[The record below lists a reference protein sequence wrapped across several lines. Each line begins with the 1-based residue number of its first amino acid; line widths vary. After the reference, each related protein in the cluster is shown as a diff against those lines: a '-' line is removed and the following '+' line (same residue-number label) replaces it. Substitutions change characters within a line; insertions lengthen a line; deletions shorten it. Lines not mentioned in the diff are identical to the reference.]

1 MISAKRGRG
10 RPSKAL
16 HVPSCPPVPE
26 GEIEDIPPA
35 KRGRA
40 RPNKALHVQSCLV
53 VPEGKIADEPPAKR
67 GRARPNKA
75 LEAASAEPPVAGGPV
90 RCTMAGES
98 TPGALPVAG
107 PSDRCTREAME
118 QEEDQEQ
125 EEAGADPSASAG
137 RPLVEPQAAVAG
149 VLEVERATSR
159 SRSRDG
165 RGRPREVLTLVEVA
179 SAVPDFGGRVAE
191 YLWSPLPVGKKTQLL
206 VSMRDCIDHR
216 SLSKRANTMLEQR
229 CLGRNDS
236 GVRHAS
242 TIVPSFL
249 CCLRASDALH
259 LCFVV
264 GVKERRRVVKSE
276 LGLEPEA
283 PNGLKL
289 QIDEICGVLQRMIP
303 NSWKSARRLQTAETN
318 EYDKRAAQSAA
329 ASYRSKQEARQLEEV
344 KRDMSAR
351 AQEILGKRR

>member
-10 RPSKAL
+10 RPGKAL

-26 GEIEDIPPA
+26 GVIEDAPPA

-40 RPNKALHVQSCLV
+40 MPNKALHVPSCPV

-75 LEAASAEPPVAGGPV
+75 LKAASAEP
-90 RCTMAGES
+90 
-98 TPGALPVAG
+98 PVAG

-149 VLEVERATSR
+149 LLEVERATSR

-165 RGRPREVLTLVEVA
+165 RRRPREEVLTLVEVA

-191 YLWSPLPVGKKTQLL
+191 YLWSPVPTGKKTELL

-216 SLSKRANTMLEQR
+216 SLSKKANTMLEQR

-236 GVRHAS
+236 GVRQAS

-249 CCLRASDALH
+249 CCLWASEALH

-351 AQEILGKRR
+351 AQAILGKRR